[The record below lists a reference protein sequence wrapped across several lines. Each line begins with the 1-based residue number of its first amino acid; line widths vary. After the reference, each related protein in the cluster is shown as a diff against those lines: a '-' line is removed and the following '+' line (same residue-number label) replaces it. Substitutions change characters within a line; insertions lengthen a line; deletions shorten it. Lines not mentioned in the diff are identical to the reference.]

1 MTTAAPARTITVL
14 PGDGIGPEVTRAAR
28 RIVDASGARVTWESA
43 VAGGEAFAAGISSGV
58 RQDTIDSI
66 ARTRVVLKGPLA
78 TPLGEGERSANV
90 TLRGLFETFAN
101 TRPVRE
107 LPGVRT
113 PYAGRNVDLVIVREN
128 VEDLYAG
135 IEHMQTPTVA
145 QGLKIIS
152 RSGCEKIVRFA
163 FEFARAEGRTKVS
176 CATKSNIMKLT
187 EGMLQHVF
195 EAIAPEY
202 PEIAAEHLLVDN
214 CAHQLVMAPEQ
225 FSVIVM
231 TNMNGDILSDL
242 ASGLGGGLGFAPSA
256 NIGSGVAI
264 FEAVHGTAPGI
275 AGKDVAN
282 PTALVLSAVMMLRF
296 IGAFAEADAVENAV
310 LVTLESHVHTSDIA
324 RVGTAV
330 GTIAFADAVIANLG
344 RTSRNFVQRSHRPIS
359 IAARPVAAAG
369 AAPVRRAVV
378 GADVFVESTAG
389 VDQLGTAL
397 QRAVEG
403 SGISLEMIA
412 NRGTQLW
419 PRQAGETDV
428 VDSWRCRFVPVTGE
442 LGDTQLLDLLQR
454 VGAAHRW
461 SHVEKLNQF
470 DGVNGFTRTQ
480 GDA

>member
-1 MTTAAPARTITVL
+1 MTTAATTRTITVL
-14 PGDGIGPEVTRAAR
+14 PGDGIGPEVTDAAR
-28 RIVDASGARVTWESA
+28 RIVDASGAGVAWEPCL
-43 VAGGEAFAAGISSGV
+43 AGDRAFAAGITSGV
-58 RQDTIDSI
+58 PQETIDSI

-78 TPLGEGERSANV
+78 TPLGRGERSANV
-90 TLRGLFETFAN
+90 SLRGLFETFAN

-113 PYAGRNVDLVIVREN
+113 PYAGRGVDLVIVREN

-135 IEHMQTPTVA
+135 IEHMQTPGVA

-152 RSGCEKIVRFA
+152 RKGCEKIVRFA
-163 FEFARAEGRTKVS
+163 FEFARSEGRTKVS

-202 PEIAAEHLLVDN
+202 PEISAEHLLVDN

-296 IGAFAEADAVENAV
+296 IGAFAAADAVENAV

-330 GTIAFADAVIANLG
+330 GTVAFTDAVIANLG
-344 RTSRNFVQRSHRPIS
+344 RRSRTFVPRAHQPIRIPALPDS
-359 IAARPVAAAG
+359 PGG
-369 AAPVRRAVV
+369 AAPARRAVV
-378 GADVFVESTAG
+378 GADIFVESSTT
-389 VDQLGTAL
+389 VDALGTAL
-397 QRAVEG
+397 EQAVAG
-403 SGISLEMIA
+403 SAVSLQMIA

-419 PRQAGETDV
+419 PRHAGETDV
-428 VDSWRCRFVPVTGE
+428 VDSWRCRFVPAAGE
-442 LGDTQLLDLLQR
+442 LTDAHLIDLLQR
-454 VGAAHRW
+454 VGARHRW
-461 SHVEKLNQF
+461 THVEKLNQF
-470 DGVNGFTRTQ
+470 DGVNGFTETQ
-480 GDA
+480 GAA

>member
-1 MTTAAPARTITVL
+1 MPSAATPRTITLL
-14 PGDGIGPEVTRAAR
+14 PGDGIGPEVTGAAR
-28 RIVDASGARVTWESA
+28 RIVDASGARVRWEPC
-43 VAGGEAFAAGISSGV
+43 VAGGEAFARGIASGV
-58 RQDTIDSI
+58 PQETIDSI
-66 ARTRVVLKGPLA
+66 SRTRVVLKGPLA
-78 TPLGEGERSANV
+78 TPLGKGERSANV

-113 PYAGRNVDLVIVREN
+113 PYAGRGVDLVVVREN

-135 IEHMQTPTVA
+135 IEHMQTPGVA
-145 QGLKIIS
+145 QGLKLIS
-152 RSGCEKIVRFA
+152 RKGCEKIVRFA
-163 FEFARAEGRTKVS
+163 FEFARSEGRSKVS

-195 EAIAPEY
+195 EEVAPEY
-202 PEIAAEHLLVDN
+202 PDIAAEHLLVDN

-264 FEAVHGTAPGI
+264 FEAVHGTAPSI

-330 GTIAFADAVIANLG
+330 GTTAFADAVIANLG
-344 RTSRNFVQRSHRPIS
+344 RHSRTFVPRAHKPIRVPAVPATGPRP
-359 IAARPVAAAG
+359 G
-369 AAPVRRAVV
+369 HRAVV

-389 VDQLGTAL
+389 VDTIGIAL
-397 QRAVEG
+397 QQAVAG
-403 SGISLEMIA
+403 SAVSLQMIA

-419 PRQAGETDV
+419 PSRAGETDV
-428 VDSWRCRFVPVTGE
+428 VDSWRCRFVPVAGE
-442 LGDTQLLDLLQR
+442 LSDAQLLDLLQR
-454 VGAAHRW
+454 IGTACPW
-461 SHVEKLNQF
+461 THVEKLNQF
-470 DGVNGFTRTQ
+470 DGVNGFSKTQ
-480 GDA
+480 EGR

>member
-1 MTTAAPARTITVL
+1 MPTAVTTRTITVI
-14 PGDGIGPEVTRAAR
+14 PGDGIGPEVTSAAR
-28 RIVDASGARVTWESA
+28 RIVDASGARIAWEPC
-43 VAGGEAFAAGISSGV
+43 VAGGEAFARGISSGV
-58 RQDTIDSI
+58 PPDTIDSI
-66 ARTRVVLKGPLA
+66 ARSRVVLKGPLA
-78 TPLGEGERSANV
+78 TPLGTGERSANV

-113 PYAGRNVDLVIVREN
+113 PYAGRNVDLVVVREN

-135 IEHMQTPTVA
+135 IEHMQTPGVA

-152 RSGCEKIVRFA
+152 RRGCEKIVRFA

-202 PEIAAEHLLVDN
+202 PDIHAEHLLVDN

-296 IGAFAEADAVENAV
+296 IGAFAAADAVENAV

-330 GTIAFADAVIANLG
+330 GTVAFTDAVIANLG
-344 RTSRNFVQRSHRPIS
+344 RSSRHFVPRAHKPI
-359 IAARPVAAAG
+359 IVPALPALAAG
-369 AAPVRRAVV
+369 EAPAQRAVV
-378 GADVFVESTAG
+378 GADLFVESTAD
-389 VDQLGTAL
+389 VDALGASL
-397 QRAVEG
+397 QRAVAG
-403 SGISLEMIA
+403 STVTLQMIA

-419 PRQAGETDV
+419 PRRAGETDV
-428 VDSWRCRFVPVTGE
+428 VDSWRCRFVPISGE
-442 LGDTQLLDLLQR
+442 LTDARLIDLLQR
-454 VGAAHRW
+454 VAAAHRW
-461 SHVEKLNQF
+461 THVEKLNQF
-470 DGVNGFTRTQ
+470 DGVNGFTKTQ
-480 GDA
+480 DAA

>member
-1 MTTAAPARTITVL
+1 MSPAVPRTITVL
-14 PGDGIGPEVTRAAR
+14 PGDGIGPEVTRAAM
-28 RIVDASGARVTWESA
+28 RIVDASGARVTWEP
-43 VAGGEAFAAGISSGV
+43 VIAGGAAFAAGVSSGV
-58 RQDTIDSI
+58 PQETIDSI
-66 ARTRVVLKGPLA
+66 VRSRVVLKGPLA
-78 TPLGEGERSANV
+78 TPLGKGERSANV

-113 PYAGRNVDLVIVREN
+113 PYAGRGVDLVVVREN

-135 IEHMQTPTVA
+135 IEHMQTPGVA
-145 QGLKIIS
+145 QGLKLIS
-152 RSGCEKIVRFA
+152 RKGCEKIVRFA
-163 FEFARAEGRTKVS
+163 FELARAEGRRKVS

-195 EAIAPEY
+195 EDMAPEY
-202 PEIAAEHLLVDN
+202 PDIAAEHLLVDN

-264 FEAVHGTAPGI
+264 FEAVHGTAPSI

-296 IGAFAEADAVENAV
+296 IGCFAEADAVENAV
-310 LVTLESHVHTSDIA
+310 LVTLESHVHTVDIA

-330 GTIAFADAVIANLG
+330 GTTGFTDAVIANLG
-344 RTSRNFVQRSHRPIS
+344 RTSRAFIPRDYRPIR
-359 IAARPVAAAG
+359 IP
-369 AAPVRRAVV
+369 AAPAADAHGAPSRRAVV
-378 GADVFVESTAG
+378 GADVFVESVAG
-389 VDQLGTAL
+389 VNDLAASLAQ
-397 QRAVEG
+397 AVAG
-403 SGISLEMIA
+403 SAVSLEMIA

-419 PRQAGETDV
+419 PKQAGETDV
-428 VDSWRCRFVPVTGE
+428 VDCWRCRFVPVAGA
-442 LGDTQLLDLLQR
+442 LGDAQLLDVLR
-454 VGAAHRW
+454 RIGAAHRW
-461 SHVEKLNQF
+461 THVEKLNQF
-470 DGVNGFTRTQ
+470 DGANGFSKTQ
-480 GDA
+480 GTS